1 MEDNK
6 TYKKPTYQCGI
17 CGTTHFSVQERMNCE
32 MACVKKQKEEEKK
45 AAAEKKMA
53 EKKMRKEEVD
63 EAVANA
69 FRLTSAFIKD
79 YGAYEYGDD
88 IVKDSILPS
97 RIWHY
102 FG

>member
-1 MEDNK
+1 MDKNK
-6 TYKKPTYQCGI
+6 EYKCVLCNTWYPDVLSRAK
-17 CGTTHFSVQERMNCE
+17 CE
-32 MACVKKQKEEEKK
+32 IACSEKKAEEERK
-45 AAAEKKMA
+45 AAAEKKLA